1 MANDMFDYDA
11 PKGSAVAFGTS
22 LLKDV
27 RGRADKKAKDMDKFA
42 KKIMFADL
50 ATKGAGWILD
60 NKVND
65 FHRGNATV
73 YGNLSKLIDNSS
85 GVLTKNQAILDSGLD
100 YEKHFYNEAY
110 DEISKEY
117 AKDGKQTIGD
127 VKIRQLAEEQG
138 FLKQQKWQNLV
149 KSASQISGLSME
161 DLKEQILKDSNVSK
175 SLADIV
181 MKPASRILKGKSR
194 QSIEQEGKEITLQNL
209 QGKEFDNLRTFKTS
223 IEAWL
228 GSSKTSAEET
238 AAANLIS
245 AIKDA
250 DKQVIDVKTNVGP
263 ASEVYNQLTNKNEML
278 GKIFHIAKFA
288 DGSTKTTLEE
298 YKIGE
303 RIPASLLTA
312 AKMTAIEGIFNAKGM
327 AEFNTEWNELTPNQ
341 KTAGDAFDR
350 IYSEVGSN
358 KANIKVDVDD
368 TSLDALR
375 YKTLAG
381 LLDDTIKRGYDI
393 SKTDELKMIASEIWT
408 NYQTVNLLEVL
419 VDDKSMTKEKYIEAI
434 LSGIAVL
441 PEIMP
446 VD

>member
-1 MANDMFDYDA
+1 MANDMFDFKA
-11 PKGSAVAFGTS
+11 PKGSAVAFGQA
-22 LLKDV
+22 LLGDT
-27 RGRADKKAKDMDKFA
+27 RQRADKKARDMDKFA
-42 KKIMFADL
+42 KKIMFADVL
-50 ATKGAGWILD
+50 TKGVQWGLD

-73 YGNLSKLIDNSS
+73 YGNLQKLVDNSK
-85 GVLTKNQAILDSGLD
+85 GVLTKNQAILDSGLG

-127 VKIRQLAEEQG
+127 VRIRQLAEEQG

-149 KSASQISGLSME
+149 KSASQVSGLSME

-181 MKPASRILKGKSR
+181 MKPASRVLKGKSR
-194 QSIEQEGKEITLQNL
+194 QAIEQEGKEITLQNL

-223 IEAWL
+223 MEAWL
-228 GSSKTSAEET
+228 GSSKTPAEEI
-238 AAANLIS
+238 AAANLILS
-245 AIKDA
+245 IKLA
-250 DKQVIDVKTNVGP
+250 DKQVIDVQTNVGP
-263 ASEVYNQLTNKNEML
+263 ASEVYNQLTNKKEML

-288 DGSTKTTLEE
+288 DGSTETEIEE

-312 AKMTAIEGIFNAKGM
+312 AKMTAIEGIFNSKGM
-327 AEFNTEWNELTPNQ
+327 AEFNTKWNKLTPSQ

-358 KANIKVDVDD
+358 QANIKVDVDD

-381 LLDDTIKRGYDI
+381 LMDDTITRGYDI
-393 SKTDELKMIASEIWT
+393 SKPDQLETLASEIWT

-441 PEIMP
+441 PDLMP
-446 VD
+446 KD